1 MKAGR
6 SDQRDPVPTVV
17 RPGAPPQLP
26 ASMLVTMLWML
37 VVFTGLFAVLVALRM
52 RLDSAREA
60 LEEAE
65 DAAELETVPAGSLP
79 A

>member
-1 MKAGR
+1 
-6 SDQRDPVPTVV
+6 
-17 RPGAPPQLP
+17 
-26 ASMLVTMLWML
+26 ML

-65 DAAELETVPAGSLP
+65 DAAELEPVPAGSLP